1 MIEWLAQLD
10 INSLVVG
17 ALLGLLVGVIVAI
30 IASRSAGKNAQLAE
44 RAEVERWQ
52 AQYQQLETRLQQ
64 SQASLGDTQR
74 QLAVVVTRLE
84 EQQQHFK
91 IEKASLEEAEKR
103 LTESF
108 ERLAGRVFDERSKRF
123 NEISEKQLS
132 GLLQPLAKDLDSFRE
147 TVEKNSREDIRQHA
161 ALKEKLLQMEKLN
174 ERLHVEAQSLTKAL
188 TRDVKTQGNWGEQQ
202 LERLLELSGLTKGEH
217 YSTQVNVSGKNG
229 ERLQPDFVLMLPE
242 GRSIILDSKVSLTD
256 WTRLQAADDE
266 DTRSR
271 LLVGHV
277 NSIKA
282 HITSLGKKNYPDADE
297 LNALDFVLM
306 FVPIESALIGAL
318 QHDST
323 LPEFALKNRVALLS
337 PANFLATVRTVAS
350 VWQIHKQNTNA
361 QDIAQRAGLLY
372 DKFVGFTDNLKN
384 VGARLNQAQQSF
396 DKAYKQLS
404 GGPGNLVNQTQ
415 MLSKLGARHNKQ
427 LEAGLVELAAGDEDA
442 DATTV
447 AIENA
452 VADGNGDEDAV
463 ANEDTIADTSDT
475 VISPESAPS

>member
-1 MIEWLAQLD
+1 MNEWIAQLEL
-10 INSLVVG
+10 NSLVVG
-17 ALLGLLVGVIVAI
+17 VLIGLLLGAFVAVM
-30 IASRSAGKNAQLAE
+30 AARSGARKAKLAE
-44 RAEVERWQ
+44 QAELQRWQ
-52 AQYQQLETRLQQ
+52 EQAGLLKDEVQQLEADLQQ
-64 SQASLGDTQR
+64 NRVSLGDTQR
-74 QLAVVVTRLE
+74 ELAVAVTRLE

-91 IEKASLEEAEKR
+91 AEKTSLEEAEKR

-108 ERLAGRVFDERSKRF
+108 ERLAGRVFDERSKSF
-123 NEISEKQLS
+123 NEISEKQLG
-132 GLLQPLAKDLDSFRE
+132 GLLKPLTKDLDTFRE

-188 TRDVKTQGNWGEQQ
+188 TRDVKAQGNWGEQQ
-202 LERLLELSGLTKGEH
+202 LERLLELAGLTKGEH
-217 YSTQVNVSGKNG
+217 YATQVSVSGKNG

-256 WTRLQAADDE
+256 WTRLQAEDDE
-266 DTRSR
+266 HIREK
-271 LLVGHV
+271 LLVSHV

-282 HITSLGKKNYPDADE
+282 HITGLGKKNYPDADE
-297 LNALDFVLM
+297 LKALDFVLM

-318 QHDST
+318 QYDST

-372 DKFVGFTDNLKN
+372 DKFVGFTENLKG
-384 VGARLNQAQQSF
+384 VGARLNQAQVSF

-404 GGPGNLVNQTQ
+404 DGPGNLVNQTQ

-427 LEAGLVELAAGDEDA
+427 LESGLLEQSFEGNEDDDAAGTLLDA
-442 DATTV
+442 
-447 AIENA
+447 E
-452 VADGNGDEDAV
+452 
-463 ANEDTIADTSDT
+463 
-475 VISPESAPS
+475 